1 MFAFIVLNSLHPN
14 IFNFINNTYYNFYH
28 ILILVSNNTS
38 NRRITLLLD
47 LRKSNNEVRKENQN
61 YQKINFRKFCFKC

>member
-14 IFNFINNTYYNFYH
+14 IFNFINNTYYNCYH

-47 LRKSNNEVRKENQN
+47 LRKSYNEVRKENQN